1 VIDGFFF
8 DEYGLFEAKAG
19 DLVSQARKKSC
30 LSTDRVGTCSS
41 GGDAAHAVGS
51 SSSTTEP
58 PMTKQSLSSVGN
70 DLVNES
76 VDTNYVHVGSRTDLV
91 VEESQ
96 QEFHRRAFKRKQWQA
111 DVQDTI
117 GGAAGGNHFDIESS
131 LRVRMLT
138 AQRADASLAAVL
150 QPLLK
155 APPKGALKAS
165 DGAVQAGFRLAV
177 DGVLEKS
184 VSTKGGPAW
193 VPVVPNGEVGTNAT
207 WKWWCFL
214 QCHIGIFG
222 GHRLGDQTYEL
233 MARIVW
239 WASMFKDV
247 KRWAD
252 ECDTCIRFRKKRQ
265 KSEQV
270 PMMPVGAEC
279 WQEVMV
285 DIEGP
290 CQPGDYKGNTY
301 VLTYMCL
308 LCHGVFFEPIKELKA
323 PLVRMAFSKCL
334 FRSGTVPMILRTDRG
349 QEFRNALI
357 TEYIALMGIR
367 HRFGAPFR
375 PVEQAPVE
383 RIHQEK
389 QKLLGILV
397 TDVLKCNPEEWSDL
411 LHVVEYLIYTTPGPY
426 GFTPRDIDRRWSSAL
441 KLEKD
446 LQPFQVCEF
455 EPVTDYARN
464 LFAGYRRSV
473 SSSSKPR

>member
-1 VIDGFFF
+1 
-8 DEYGLFEAKAG
+8 
-19 DLVSQARKKSC
+19 
-30 LSTDRVGTCSS
+30 
-41 GGDAAHAVGS
+41 
-51 SSSTTEP
+51 
-58 PMTKQSLSSVGN
+58 
-70 DLVNES
+70 
-76 VDTNYVHVGSRTDLV
+76 
-91 VEESQ
+91 
-96 QEFHRRAFKRKQWQA
+96 
-111 DVQDTI
+111 
-117 GGAAGGNHFDIESS
+117 
-131 LRVRMLT
+131 MLT
-138 AQRADASLAAVL
+138 AQRADPGLAAVL

-193 VPVVPNGEVGTNAT
+193 APVVPNGEVGTNAT

-222 GHRLGDQTYEL
+222 GHRLGDQTFEL

-411 LHVVEYLIYTTPGPY
+411 LPVVEYLIYTTPGPY

-446 LQPFQVCEF
+446 LQPFQV
-455 EPVTDYARN
+455 
-464 LFAGYRRSV
+464 
-473 SSSSKPR
+473 